1 MTPILL
7 KLHSTTLEELDHASA
22 IKDVTRTSL
31 IRNALRLYL
40 IYFQTHEEP
49 KLLQMKESGQS
60 VYEKM
65 FMGK

>member
-7 KLHSTTLEELDHASA
+7 RLHSTTLEELDRASA

-31 IRNALRLYL
+31 IRNALNYYL
-40 IYFQTHEEP
+40 NYFQDHEEP
-49 KLLQMKESGQS
+49 KLIQMKESGQS
-60 VYEKM
+60 IYEKM